1 MRVAIFGG
9 TGFVGGYLVEA
20 LLEAG
25 HEPTVLVRPGSEGKV
40 RSAGRCRL
48 VAGDIGS
55 DAAIR
60 AALESCEAA
69 IYNIGILRAF
79 PSQGITFEELQY
91 NGLVRVVNA
100 AKDMGVG
107 RLLLM
112 SANGVKPGGTDYQD
126 TKYRAEQYAMQSS
139 LDITV
144 FRPSVIFG
152 DPRGSMEFA
161 TQLHR
166 DMVDMPLPAVGFF
179 SGLRPGEGKILMSPV
194 HILDVVKAFVQAL
207 KEPSTTGKIYSLGGP
222 EILSWQEM
230 IQRIAAAVGRKKRI
244 LPMPV
249 QVMKIG
255 ATLLDW
261 LPPFPVTRDQLTMLT
276 EGNTAD
282 PLEIQSLIGQM
293 PRPFTAQN
301 LSYLRG

>member
-9 TGFVGGYLVEA
+9 TGFVGGYLLEA
-20 LLEAG
+20 LLDAG
-25 HEPTVLVRPGSEGKV
+25 HEPRVLVRPGSEGKV
-40 RSAGRCRL
+40 RAAGRCRL

-60 AALESCEAA
+60 TTLQSCDAA

-79 PSQGITFEELQY
+79 PSQGITFEELQF
-91 NGLVRVVNA
+91 NGLVRVVDA
-100 AKDMGVG
+100 AKQAGVQ

-112 SANGVKPGGTDYQD
+112 SANGVKSGGTAYQD
-126 TKYRAEQYAMQSS
+126 TKYRAEQYAMQSP
-139 LDITV
+139 LDVTV

-152 DPRGSMEFA
+152 DPRGTMEFA
-161 TQLHR
+161 SQLHR
-166 DMVDMPLPAVGFF
+166 DMVAMPLPAVGFF

-194 HILDVVKAFVQAL
+194 HILDVAQAFIHAL
-207 KEPSTTGKIYSLGGP
+207 EESSTTGKIYSLGGP
-222 EILSWQEM
+222 EILSWQDM
-230 IQRIAAAVGRKKRI
+230 IQRIASAVGRKKRI

-282 PLEIQSLIGQM
+282 PADIQTLIGHM
-293 PRPFTAQN
+293 PRPFDVDN
-301 LSYLRG
+301 LLYLRG

>member
-1 MRVAIFGG
+1 MRVALFGG
-9 TGFVGGYLVEA
+9 TGFVGGYLLEA
-20 LLEAG
+20 LLEQG

-40 RSAGRCRL
+40 RSARRCRL

-55 DAAIR
+55 DAAIG
-60 AALESCEAA
+60 ATLESCEAA
-69 IYNIGILRAF
+69 IYNIGILREF
-79 PSQGITFEELQY
+79 PSQGITYEELQF
-91 NGLVRVVNA
+91 NGLVRVVKA
-100 AKDMGVG
+100 AKQLGVG

-152 DPRGSMEFA
+152 DPRGTMEFA

-166 DMVDMPLPAVGFF
+166 DMVAMPLPAVGFF

-194 HILDVVKAFVQAL
+194 HILDVAKAFMHAL
-207 KEPSTTGKIYSLGGP
+207 NESSTIGKIYSLGGP
-222 EILSWQEM
+222 EVLSWQEM

-249 QVMKIG
+249 QAMKIG
-255 ATLLDW
+255 ATLMDW
-261 LPPFPVTRDQLTMLT
+261 LPSFPVTRDQLTMLT

-282 PLEIQSLIGQM
+282 PAQIQSLIGQA
-293 PRPFTAQN
+293 PRPFTIQN
-301 LSYLRG
+301 LSYLRK

>member
-9 TGFVGGYLVEA
+9 TGFVGGYLLEA

-40 RSAGRCRL
+40 RLADRCRL
-48 VAGDIGS
+48 VTGDIGS
-55 DAAIR
+55 ETTIR
-60 AALESCEAA
+60 ATLESCDAA

-79 PSQGITFEELQY
+79 PSQGITYEELQY
-91 NGLVRVVNA
+91 NGLVRVVDA
-100 AKDMGVG
+100 AKQVGVQ

-112 SANGVKPGGTDYQD
+112 SANGVIPGGTDYQD
-126 TKYRAEQYAMQSS
+126 TKYRAEQYALQSP
-139 LDITV
+139 LDVTV

-152 DPRGSMEFA
+152 DPRGTMEFA
-161 TQLHR
+161 TQLYR
-166 DMVDMPLPAVGFF
+166 DMVAMPLPAVGFF

-194 HILDVVKAFVQAL
+194 HILDVAQAFMHAL
-207 KEPSTTGKIYSLGGP
+207 KEPSTAGKTYSLGGP

-230 IQRIAAAVGRKKRI
+230 IERIAAAAGRKKLI
-244 LPMPV
+244 VPMPV
-249 QVMKIG
+249 GIMKFG

-261 LPPFPVTRDQLTMLT
+261 LPAFPVTRDQLTMLT

-282 PLEIQSLIGQM
+282 PADIQSLTGHT
-293 PRPFTAQN
+293 PRPFTARN
-301 LSYLRG
+301 LSYLKG